1 MSLNVDALQD
11 EVVAFLRA
19 RERLFEAAASDRL
32 LPHLLAAFD
41 FVWRQAVHEYEVI
54 GADEREMICT
64 FAADAI
70 ITLAQAGVEPKDIK
84 RYALA
89 HVLFMTKPKHDNTP
103 IM

>member
-19 RERLFEAAASDRL
+19 RERLFEAASLDGL

-64 FAADAI
+64 LAGDAI
-70 ITLAQAGVEPKDIK
+70 ITLAQAGVAPLDIQ

-89 HVLFMTKPKHDNTP
+89 HVLFATKPKHGNIP